1 MARTTRKSRS
11 SKSHHRTGHGHAL
24 SRSRS
29 SHSLSRTRRKW
40 RTEGPETWRTSS
52 VTGAT
57 RQATNIA
64 TAGAQGL
71 AYGLE
76 LMALPFT
83 MMLAIA
89 MATMPMPQM
98 RGSEGS
104 SHR

>member
-1 MARTTRKSRS
+1 MAKTTRKSHS

-24 SRSRS
+24 SR
-29 SHSLSRTRRKW
+29 TRRKW
-40 RTEGPETWRTSS
+40 RTEGPESWRTSS

-57 RQATNIA
+57 RQATNLA

-89 MATMPMPQM
+89 MATMPMPRM
-98 RGSEGS
+98 KGSEGS
-104 SHR
+104 SHK